1 MMRVIL
7 AMLLT
12 LPLAACGSSQN
23 VTRADASPPTITYN
37 VDDTKH
43 LDEANDKAAAFC
55 SRYNQPARLESLD
68 QQDGYY
74 VANYV
79 CR

>member
-1 MMRVIL
+1 MRVIL

-12 LPLAACGSSQN
+12 LPLVACGSSQN
-23 VTRADASPPTITYN
+23 VTRANASPPAIAFN

-55 SRYNQPARLESLD
+55 GRYNRPARLESLD
-68 QQDGYY
+68 QQNGYY

-79 CR
+79 CS